1 MGQVGYAGRT
11 GMPFRALTFDCYGT
25 LIDWETG
32 LLEALVPW
40 VAAQGGDA
48 SPSRLLAA
56 FAEVEPAVQRA
67 HPRLPYSDLLGRVH
81 GALARRLALPENA
94 DAARRFAASVGRWP
108 AFPDTAEALG
118 RLATRFR
125 LVLVSNVDR
134 RALEA
139 SAPQLGI
146 DFDAVVTA
154 EEVGAYKPDIR
165 MFAATRRRL
174 ADLGC
179 DVETTLH
186 VAQSLFHD
194 HVPAKALGFRTA
206 WVDRRRG
213 EAGWGA
219 TPPPGEPVTP
229 DIVVASLTELA
240 THLGV

>member
-1 MGQVGYAGRT
+1 
-11 GMPFRALTFDCYGT
+11 MPFRALTFDCYGT

-32 LLEALVPW
+32 LIEALAPW
-40 VAAQGGDA
+40 VAAHGGPPDPA
-48 SPSRLLAA
+48 RLLSA
-56 FAEVEPAVQRA
+56 FATTEPAVQRR
-67 HPRLPYSDLLGRVH
+67 HPRLGYSALLRLVH
-81 GALARRLALPENA
+81 EQLAQHLGLPVDA
-94 DAARRFAASVGRWP
+94 DEAERFAASVGRWP
-108 AFPDTAEALG
+108 AFPDTADALG

-139 SAPQLGI
+139 SAPHLGI

-154 EEVGAYKPDIR
+154 EDVGAYKPDPQ
-165 MFAATRRRL
+165 MFL
-174 ADLGC
+174 AMRDRVRALGS
-179 DVETTLH
+179 DVDTTLH

-229 DIVVASLTELA
+229 DIVVSSLAELA